1 MQWCGV
7 DRFVLPAVKTVKIG
21 STSLQREPRGI
32 HSTLN
37 GFLKSSSVTAGG
49 QDILAP
55 ASSGTPL
62 KKPSVPQIDNPGR
75 WGEVEGGC

>member
-21 STSLQREPRGI
+21 STSLQHEPRGI
-32 HSTLN
+32 HSPLN